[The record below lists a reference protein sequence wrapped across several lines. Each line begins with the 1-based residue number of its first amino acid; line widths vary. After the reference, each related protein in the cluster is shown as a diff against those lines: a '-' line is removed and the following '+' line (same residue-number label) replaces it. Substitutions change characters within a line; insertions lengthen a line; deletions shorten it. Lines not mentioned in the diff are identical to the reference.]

1 MPQGTNIKVT
11 PIALNDKEEPQNTAQ
26 HAAIPMPE
34 ELDVIGNDN
43 TDDFIMLSDSEEDVQ
58 PHPSARPIPLV
69 NYASDS
75 DTDFETPLS
84 GQASPADRDA
94 YLEFPSLTQPPSTRY
109 VPPMYYTSPTGLGLK
124 HKLTEDDLL
133 SPSSEVEVLAVVKK
147 EPEAVTL

>member
-1 MPQGTNIKVT
+1 MPQGTNVKIT
-11 PIALNDKEEPQNTAQ
+11 PIALDDKEEPQNTAQ

-58 PHPSARPIPLV
+58 PHPPARRIPLV

-94 YLEFPSLTQPPSTRY
+94 DIEFPSLALQHWDMQRGHLPLPLRRC
-109 VPPMYYTSPTGLGLK
+109 
-124 HKLTEDDLL
+124 
-133 SPSSEVEVLAVVKK
+133 
-147 EPEAVTL
+147 